1 MRLSELIEKK
11 GDLEIDLEGDT
22 VKLKDMPWP
31 SHGDQY
37 WYVGG
42 HVEPIS
48 TYSWHGDQIDQGLKN
63 NHNIFRTR
71 EAAEKAAM
79 LILRSKAIISAC
91 LEVDPDFEPDWTNID
106 QKKWSVYYGHIFGR
120 WTETPAVINYEPAH
134 VSSQEKAEEVAR
146 LLNDWGVK

>member
-1 MRLSELIEKK
+1 MKLSELIEKK

-37 WYVGG
+37 WYVVGLDD
-42 HVEPIS
+42 PIS
-48 TYSWHGDQIDQGLKN
+48 TYQWDGDEVDQGLKAH
-63 NHNIFRTR
+63 HNIFRTK
-71 EAAEKAAM
+71 EAAEKAAV
-79 LILRSKAIISAC
+79 LIRRSNAIIRAC
-91 LEVDPDFEPDWTNID
+91 LEVDPDFDPDWTDID
-106 QKKWSVYYGHIFGR
+106 QKKWSVYYSHIYR
-120 WTETPAVINYEPAH
+120 KWTETPTVINYEPAH